1 MVHKAL
7 LTIREIEPKWHKILL
22 LTRNKNMKKKSI
34 KLFIKALLMF
44 AMPLAYCANEPVMP
58 SLAPVLKNIM
68 PAIVNVA
75 VQGYLPNTTA
85 GGNAGLEQGLP
96 NNKPIPPKN
105 ALPAPG
111 RKFESIGSGVVMDP
125 EHGIIITNDH
135 VIRNASLITI
145 TLQDGRRLKAR
156 LIGSDSET
164 DLAVLKID
172 AKNLKSLVIGD
183 SDKLEVGD
191 FVVAIGNPFGLNS
204 FGNSQS
210 ATFGIVSALKRSD
223 LNIEGVENFIQTD
236 AAINPGN
243 SGGALVNA
251 KGELIGINT
260 AILSPYGGNVGI
272 GFAIPVNMVKDV
284 AQQIIKFGSIHRG
297 LMGIF
302 VQPLTPELA
311 HSMGYPEDLQG
322 ALVSQVNQDSPAEA
336 AGLKSGDIIV
346 QIDDTKITQAT
357 QVKTTI
363 SLLRVGSTAQIKV
376 QRDNKLLT
384 LNAIVT
390 DIKKHEQQL
399 QSNNPFLYG
408 LALRAFEQES
418 PPHGN
423 VTGVQ
428 VVGASESSAGWRA
441 GLRPG
446 DIIIS
451 ANKTPVKDVKSLQ
464 TIAQEKK
471 QELLVQVL
479 RGPGAIYLLII

>member
-1 MVHKAL
+1 MRGSHHHHHHGSA
-7 LTIREIEPKWHKILL
+7 EPP
-22 LTRNKNMKKKSI
+22 N
-34 KLFIKALLMF
+34 
-44 AMPLAYCANEPVMP
+44 MP
-58 SLAPVLKNIM
+58 SMAPVLKNIM

-75 VQGYLPNTTA
+75 VQGYLPNDVTPPGSA
-85 GGNAGLEQGLP
+85 GNDEENQP
-96 NNKPIPPKN
+96 NNRPPQSRMPEK
-105 ALPAPG
+105 G
-111 RKFESIGSGVVMDP
+111 RKFESIGSGVIIDP
-125 EHGIIITNDH
+125 NNGVIITNDH
-135 VIRNASLITI
+135 VIRNASLITV

-156 LIGSDSET
+156 LIGGDSET

-272 GFAIPVNMVKDV
+272 GFAIPINMVKDV

-302 VQPLTPELA
+302 VQHLTPELA
-311 HSMGYPEDLQG
+311 QAMGYPEDFQG
-322 ALVSQVNQDSPAEA
+322 ALVSQVNPNSPAEL
-336 AGLKSGDIIV
+336 AGLKAGDIIT
-346 QIDDTKITQAT
+346 QINDTKITQAT

-363 SLLRVGSTAQIKV
+363 SLLRVGSTVKIIV
-376 QRDNKLLT
+376 ERDNKPLT
-384 LNAIVT
+384 LSAVVT
-390 DIKKHEQQL
+390 DIK
-399 QSNNPFLYG
+399 
-408 LALRAFEQES
+408 
-418 PPHGN
+418 
-423 VTGVQ
+423 
-428 VVGASESSAGWRA
+428 
-441 GLRPG
+441 
-446 DIIIS
+446 
-451 ANKTPVKDVKSLQ
+451 
-464 TIAQEKK
+464 
-471 QELLVQVL
+471 
-479 RGPGAIYLLII
+479 

>member
-1 MVHKAL
+1 MIKRIKILISAL
-7 LTIREIEPKWHKILL
+7 LL
-22 LTRNKNMKKKSI
+22 LTP
-34 KLFIKALLMF
+34 LFV
-44 AMPLAYCANEPVMP
+44 YANEEAAIP

-75 VQGYLPNTTA
+75 VQGYLPSSVTPPEAA
-85 GGNAGLEQGLP
+85 GNEDKDQNNRKPNQPLEKGH
-96 NNKPIPPKN
+96 
-105 ALPAPG
+105 
-111 RKFESIGSGVVMDP
+111 KFESIGSGVVLDP
-125 EHGIIITNDH
+125 RNGIIITNDH

-145 TLQDGRRLKAR
+145 TLEDGRRLKAK

-164 DLAVLKID
+164 DLAILQVN
-172 AKNLKSLVIGD
+172 AQNLKSLPIGD
-183 SDKLEVGD
+183 SDQLQVGD

-272 GFAIPVNMVKDV
+272 GFAIPINMAKDV

-302 VQPLTPELA
+302 VQHLTPELA
-311 HSMGYPEDLQG
+311 HSMGYPEDFQG
-322 ALVSQVNQDSPAEA
+322 ALVSQVNPNSPAEQ
-336 AGLKSGDIIV
+336 AGIKAGDIIV
-346 QIDDTKITQAT
+346 QINNTKITQAT

-363 SLLRVGSTAQIKV
+363 SLLRVGSNVKISI
-376 QRDNKLLT
+376 QRDGKQIE
-384 LNAIVT
+384 LNAVVT
-390 DIKKHEQQL
+390 DIKSHEQKL
-399 QSNNPFLYG
+399 QTDNPFLYG
-408 LALRAFEQES
+408 LGLRSFEQET

-423 VTGVQ
+423 VIGVQ
-428 VVGASESSAGWRA
+428 VTGASETSAGWRA
-441 GLRPG
+441 GIRPG

-451 ANKTPVKDVKSLQ
+451 ANKTPVTDVKSLQ
-464 TIAQEKK
+464 KIAQQKK
-471 QELLVQVL
+471 NELLVQIL
-479 RGPGAIYLLII
+479 RGPGAMYLLII